1 MRYQRRSLLV
11 RGPGFGFAILAGS
24 GPLLRVAQ
32 AASAAPL
39 ARLRLAPD
47 EVLLMRHADAPGFSD
62 PDGFRLDDCA
72 TQRNLGD
79 LGRAQAR
86 ALGRWLRAEG
96 LAPMEVWTSP
106 WCRCVDTARLLDLGE
121 PQAKAFLGS
130 FFRER
135 ERADEHTRQ
144 LRDALAMRIAARP
157 PRPLIAVTHQVN
169 ISAYAGAALGSGEVL
184 RVRLRVDGSPRE
196 TARIEAG

>member
-1 MRYQRRSLLV
+1 M
-11 RGPGFGFAILAGS
+11 
-24 GPLLRVAQ
+24 
-32 AASAAPL
+32 
-39 ARLRLAPD
+39 
-47 EVLLMRHADAPGFSD
+47 MRHADAPGFSD

-106 WCRCVDTARLLDLGE
+106 WCRCTDTARLLDLGE
-121 PQAKAFLGS
+121 LQAKAFLGS

-135 ERADEHTRQ
+135 ERADEHTWQ
-144 LRDALAMRIAARP
+144 LREALATRVAARP

-169 ISAYAGAALGSGEVL
+169 ISAYTGIALGPGELLKV
-184 RVRLRVDGSPRE
+184 RVRADGSPRD